1 MAYNRPKH
9 TNRINAQ
16 EAGDALTQNDGL
28 TSGIDDRTQPITLG
42 TSKGFARINVVTN
55 NTPSSFDSAQDA
67 WHAETFKSFAVPVI
81 INRDSSYSL
90 NNLMRN
96 FRNDRYIN
104 VTSDSGARYKDTMW
118 TYGGGV
124 RIYSDGT
131 TPDINFVDSN
141 YFRGGADHSTLMI
154 QGGETQD
161 NIATNLASAPDSDF
175 LNYQEDSFY
184 SAPRAVINNEYSLHT
199 SMMGLAEVGF
209 YNDYSNRKVT
219 ITALPGVPFEYDS
232 SEVLYT
238 QAAYDSAAGSGGGGA
253 SQDDLDSAN
262 ALIVILRDDVDSAET
277 LITTLRDDLDS
288 AEAAAAANVADPE
301 AWS

>member
-1 MAYNRPKH
+1 MAYSRPKN
-9 TNRINAQ
+9 TNRVF
-16 EAGDALTQNDGL
+16 TRSSDGITPNHNL
-28 TSGIDDRTQPITLG
+28 ISGTDDRTQFFE
-42 TSKGFARINVVTN
+42 TSRGIAKVNVIIN
-55 NTPSSFDSAQDA
+55 NTTAAFDSAQTA
-67 WHAETFKSFAVPVI
+67 LEAEIFRSFSIPVI
-81 INRDSSYSL
+81 IDRDNSYSG

-96 FRNDRYIN
+96 FRNDQYIN

-141 YFRGGADHSTLMI
+141 YFRGGTDHSTLMI
-154 QGGETQD
+154 QGGATHD

-184 SAPRAVINNEYSLHT
+184 SPSRDVINSRYSLQT
-199 SMMGLAEVGF
+199 NMMGFDALGF
-209 YNDYSNRKVT
+209 YNDYSNKRST
-219 ITALPGVPFEYDS
+219 ITAFPGVPFEYDPTP
-232 SEVLYT
+232 V
-238 QAAYDSAAGSGGGGA
+238 AAAGAGGGA

-288 AEAAAAANVADPE
+288 AEAAAEANVADPE
-301 AWS
+301 SWS

>member
-9 TNRINAQ
+9 TNRINAK
-16 EAGDALTQNDGL
+16 EAGDALSQNDNL
-28 TSGIDDRTQPITLG
+28 TSGIDDRAQAITLG
-42 TSKGFARINVVTN
+42 TSKGFARINVITN

-67 WHAETFKSFAVPVI
+67 WHTETFKSFAVPVI
-81 INRDSSYSL
+81 LDRDNSHSL

-96 FRNDRYIN
+96 FRNDRDIV
-104 VTSDSGARYKDTMW
+104 VTSDSGARYKDAMW
-118 TYGGGV
+118 TYGAGV
-124 RIYSDGT
+124 KIFSDGT
-131 TPDINFVDSN
+131 APASKIDIVDSD
-141 YFRGGADHSTLMI
+141 YFRGGADHTTLMI
-154 QGGETQD
+154 QGGALQD
-161 NIATNLASAPDSDF
+161 SITTNLASAPDSDF

-184 SAPRAVINNEYSLHT
+184 SVPRAVINSEYSLHT

-209 YNDYSNRKVT
+209 YNDYSNKKVT

-238 QAAYDSAAGSGGGGA
+238 QAAYDSAAGSGGGA
-253 SQDDLDSAN
+253 SQAELDSAN
-262 ALIVILRDDVDSAET
+262 ALIV
-277 LITTLRDDLDS
+277 TLRDDLDS

>member
-9 TNRINAQ
+9 INRINAR
-16 EAGDALTQNDGL
+16 EPARPLSQNDSAS
-28 TSGIDDRTQPITLG
+28 SGIDNISQPVTFG
-42 TSKGFARINVVTN
+42 TSKGSAKINVVVN
-55 NTPSSFDSAQDA
+55 NTPAAFDSAQDA
-67 WHAETFKSFAVPVI
+67 FHAETSKSFEVPVI

-96 FRNDRYIN
+96 FRSDRYIN

-118 TYGGGV
+118 TFGGGV

-131 TPDINFVDSN
+131 TPSINFVDSD
-141 YFRGGADHSTLMI
+141 YFRGGADASTLMI
-154 QGGETQD
+154 QGGVSTHD
-161 NIATNLASAPDSDF
+161 SIGLNLASAPDSDF
-175 LNYQEDSFY
+175 ISREDSFY

-209 YNDYSNRKVT
+209 YSGHSNKKVT

-232 SEVLYT
+232 SPVLT
-238 QAAYDSAAGSGGGGA
+238 SGGGGGGGGA
-253 SQDDLDSAN
+253 
-262 ALIVILRDDVDSAET
+262 T
-277 LITTLRDDLDS
+277 
-288 AEAAAAANVADPE
+288 ADPE